1 MKIIHI
7 STSDSGGAGRAAL
20 RIHKSLVNISI
31 NSELWTNISN
41 SNEKKIKSP
50 KGNFKKIIA
59 FMRRYARLPFIK
71 LLNTK
76 NPVLHSPA
84 VLPSNWVRKINES
97 DADLVNLHWV
107 QHEMLSISDI
117 SKITKPLIWTLHDMW
132 AFCGAEHISLD
143 DRWIN
148 GYLKNNRPLHESGFD
163 INRWTWLRKLNYWK
177 KPIHIVTPSAWL
189 SECVKKS
196 KLMHNWPTKTIP
208 NAIDTEFWKSINK
221 KEARHFFNLPKDHF
235 ILAFGSSNANQELHK
250 GFDLLLEA
258 LQKIQQENLV
268 KIQLI
273 IFGQKKP
280 QKKISLD
287 IPVHNIGY
295 LNDVNLKKLYNAANA
310 VVIPSRTE
318 SFGQIACEASACETP
333 VVSFDTGGL
342 RDIIK
347 HHTTGYLAKG
357 FNTDDLSHGIKWV
370 LENAEIKKLGYN
382 GRRHVVNNFDC
393 NLVAKKYIEI
403 YNKVIK
409 YQIFNKNIF

>member
-1 MKIIHI
+1 MKVIHL
-7 STSDSGGAGRAAL
+7 STSDIGGAGRAAL
-20 RIHKSLVNISI
+20 RVHKCLLDNNV
-31 NSELWTNISN
+31 NSEMWVNVSKSQEKNI
-41 SNEKKIKSP
+41 ISP
-50 KGNFKKIIA
+50 KRKFYEVLV
-59 FMRRYARLPFIK
+59 FLRRYAGIPFRK
-71 LLNTK
+71 LFK
-76 NPVLHSPA
+76 SENPILHSPA
-84 VLPSNWVRKINES
+84 ILPSSWIKKINES
-97 DADLVNLHWV
+97 NADIINLHWT
-107 QHEMLSISDI
+107 QHEMISIADI
-117 SKITKPLIWTLHDMW
+117 AKIKKPLVWTLHDMW
-132 AFCGAEHISLD
+132 AFCGAEHISWD
-143 DRWIN
+143 NRWKN
-148 GYLKNNRPLHESGFD
+148 GYFKSNRPTHEKGFD

-177 KPIHIVTPSAWL
+177 KPIHIVTPSTWL

-208 NAIDTEFWKSINK
+208 NAIDTKFWKSINK
-221 KEARHFFNLPKDHF
+221 KEARHFFNLPNDHF

-280 QKKISLD
+280 KKKISLD
-287 IPVHNIGY
+287 IPVHNAGY

-310 VVIPSRTE
+310 VVVPSRTE

-382 GRRHVVNNFDC
+382 GRRHIVNNFDC
-393 NLVAKKYIEI
+393 NLVAKKYAEI

-409 YQIFNKNIF
+409 H